1 MAQIVFTV
9 FSKLSWMQSDR
20 SILLFSKTGC
30 LDLNCKQHQ
39 DSHSAGP
46 CTFLN
51 SADQPS
57 ISVLFAFSWH
67 ELRARTSIQ
76 NGDGSKSRPLFGEW
90 LIYSSWCVHFQEV
103 RNTAL
108 QGGHRVFVQQVKLWL
123 RVGQNPRKQRDFS
136 NPGTCQRGHGGFS
149 SWRIFAM
156 ASARF
161 LPKVHD
167 ALLFEICL
175 FFCAASTKPL

>member
-30 LDLNCKQHQ
+30 LDLNWKQHQ

-57 ISVLFAFSWH
+57 ISGLFACSWH
-67 ELRARTSIQ
+67 GLGARTSIQ
-76 NGDGSKSRPLFGEW
+76 NEWGRIKSRPLFGEW
-90 LIYSSWCVHFQEV
+90 LIYSSWSVHFQEV
-103 RNTAL
+103 RNTAM
-108 QGGHRVFVQQVKLWL
+108 QGGHRVFVQQVKPWL
-123 RVGQNPRKQRDFS
+123 RVGQNPRNKISPTPAAPASGVTKAFAEE
-136 NPGTCQRGHGGFS
+136 S
-149 SWRIFAM
+149 SLWLRLDAK
-156 ASARF
+156 SACRTAF
-161 LPKVHD
+161 
-167 ALLFEICL
+167 CL
-175 FFCAASTKPL
+175 FFAQLQQSLCRI

>member
-9 FSKLSWMQSDR
+9 FSKLSWMQSDW

-57 ISVLFAFSWH
+57 ISGLFACSWH

-90 LIYSSWCVHFQEV
+90 LIYSSWSVHFQEV

-123 RVGQNPRKQRDFS
+123 RVGQNPRNQRDFS
-136 NPGTCQRGHGGFS
+136 NPGVTGALAAEES
-149 SWRIFAM
+149 SLCLRLDSCRKCMTHCFLKFVFFFAQLQQSLCRI
-156 ASARF
+156 
-161 LPKVHD
+161 
-167 ALLFEICL
+167 
-175 FFCAASTKPL
+175 